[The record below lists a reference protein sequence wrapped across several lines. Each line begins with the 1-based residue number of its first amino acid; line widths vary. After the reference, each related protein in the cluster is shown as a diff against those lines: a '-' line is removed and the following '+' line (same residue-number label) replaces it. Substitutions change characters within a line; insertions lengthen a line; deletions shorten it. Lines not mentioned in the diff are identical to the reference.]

1 MAFFEYVNKKVSS
14 MENMIYVKYM
24 KNGKGIFMYPD
35 YGIIAKAYMGKN
47 GVTNNKV
54 EGDGKTPL
62 GKFKLGIILSR
73 KSDIQNLYGVKH
85 KLINKNLYWI
95 DDVKSQYY
103 NNLVDIETV
112 SKKDWSSAEHLIEYP
127 IEYEYLVE
135 IKNNPRNIHGKGSA
149 IFLHCS
155 NKNVTAGCVAI
166 DRNIMKKVVEVINL
180 DTMIEIIK

>member
-1 MAFFEYVNKKVSS
+1 
-14 MENMIYVKYM
+14 MENMIYVKYV
-24 KNGKGIFMYPD
+24 KDGEGIFMYPD
-35 YGIIAKAYMGKN
+35 YGIMAKAYIGKN
-47 GVTNNKV
+47 GMTNNKI

-62 GKFKLGIILSR
+62 GKFSLGIILSM

-103 NNLVDIETV
+103 NQLVDIENV
-112 SKKDWSSAEHLIEYP
+112 LKKDWSSAEHLIEYP
-127 IEYEYLVE
+127 IEYEYLIE
-135 IKNNPRNIHGKGSA
+135 IKNNPKNIPGNGSA

-155 NKNVTAGCVAI
+155 NKKATTGCIAI

-180 DTMIEIIK
+180 GTMVEIIK